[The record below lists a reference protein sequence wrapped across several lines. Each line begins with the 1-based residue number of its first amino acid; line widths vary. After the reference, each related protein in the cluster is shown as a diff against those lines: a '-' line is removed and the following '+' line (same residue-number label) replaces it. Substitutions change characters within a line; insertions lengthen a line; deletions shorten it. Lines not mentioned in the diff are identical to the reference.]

1 MRHRVPPQEL
11 SPARAHLMVV
21 AGGGVQSYD
30 VGHHLAVVRDVVEH
44 EVGDWGQGFGGQ
56 YVQHEVTGDHVYL
69 QLGRQAVICGGCYNR
84 NNNVR
89 NTEEAVLGPQYSLS
103 PAVILTKAQD
113 VYCGL
118 GCCLH
123 QAGLSL
129 YLGPMRLIW

>member
-1 MRHRVPPQEL
+1 MKNKGPVHRPFLEFNTEHCYFFLIDRIIFRLVTRDISKNGHATWGPPQEL

-69 QLGRQAVICGGCYNR
+69 QL
-84 NNNVR
+84 
-89 NTEEAVLGPQYSLS
+89 
-103 PAVILTKAQD
+103 
-113 VYCGL
+113 
-118 GCCLH
+118 
-123 QAGLSL
+123 
-129 YLGPMRLIW
+129 